1 MKAMDRLEA
10 MKTFVRVVER
20 GSFSAVAKELG
31 ATQSAVS
38 KQVAALETR
47 LGAKLLVRSTRAI
60 ALTRAGEAFFP
71 EARRLSE
78 ELEAAEAIARANE
91 RTLEGSLKVAA
102 SVGFG
107 AGRLMPAVR
116 SFLAAHPTLTIELK
130 LDDAFVDLIAEGV
143 DVAVRIGELPD
154 SRLVA
159 TKIGES
165 RRLLVASPDYLRFAK
180 PLSEPQ
186 DLAAHACILYLG
198 RDAPRR
204 WIFNGPGGARAAI
217 DVASNFRSNSSQAVR
232 AAILSDL
239 GIGFVP
245 EFLVGDDLMRGT
257 LVEPLPAWRGPA
269 QPIHALMP
277 LHRRSSAKA
286 RAFVE
291 HLRAFLHGGS
301 GSILLKNSNF
311 LIDHDL
317 RGQ

>member
-20 GSFSAVAKELG
+20 GSFSAVAKEFG

-38 KQVAALETR
+38 KQVAALEAR

-78 ELEAAEAIARANE
+78 EVEAAEAMARANE
-91 RTLEGSLKVAA
+91 RTLEGALKVAS

-116 SFLAAHPTLTIELK
+116 SFLATHPALSIDLK

-143 DVAVRIGELPD
+143 DVAIRSGELAD
-154 SRLVA
+154 SRLVS
-159 TKIGES
+159 TKLGET
-165 RRLLVASPDYLRFAK
+165 RWLLVASEDYLRFAK
-180 PLSEPQ
+180 PLSAPQ
-186 DLAAHACILYLG
+186 DLASHACILYTG
-198 RDAPRR
+198 RDAQRR
-204 WIFNGPGGARAAI
+204 WIFEGPRGARAAI
-217 DVASNFRSNSSQAVR
+217 DVAGNFRSNSSQALR
-232 AAILSDL
+232 AAILLGL
-239 GIGFVP
+239 GIGFAP
-245 EFLVGDDLMRGT
+245 ELLVGDDLKRGA

-269 QPIHALMP
+269 LPIHALMP
-277 LHRRSSAKA
+277 PHRRSSTKA

-291 HLRAFLHGGS
+291 HLRAFM
-301 GSILLKNSNF
+301 
-311 LIDHDL
+311 
-317 RGQ
+317 R

>member
-1 MKAMDRLEA
+1 MKAVDRLEA

-38 KQVAALETR
+38 KQVAALEAR

-78 ELEAAEAIARANE
+78 EVEAAEAIARANE
-91 RTLEGSLKVAA
+91 RTLEGALKVAT

-107 AGRLMPAVR
+107 AGRLMPAVH
-116 SFLAAHPTLTIELK
+116 SFLAAHPALTIELK

-143 DVAVRIGELPD
+143 DVAVRIGELAD

-159 TKIGES
+159 TKLGEF
-165 RRLLVASPDYLRFAK
+165 RRLLVASEDYLRSAK
-180 PLSEPQ
+180 PLAAPQ
-186 DLAAHACILYLG
+186 DLSVHTCILYTG
-198 RDAPRR
+198 RDARR
-204 WIFNGPGGARAAI
+204 WTFEGPGSARAVI
-217 DVASNFRSNSSQAVR
+217 DVAGNFQSNSSQALR
-232 AAILSDL
+232 AAILSGL
-239 GIGFVP
+239 GIGFAP
-245 EFLVGDDLMRGT
+245 EMLIGDDLKRGA

-269 QPIHALMP
+269 QPIHALVP
-277 LHRRSSAKA
+277 AHRRSPAKA

-291 HLRAFLHGGS
+291 HLRAFM
-301 GSILLKNSNF
+301 
-311 LIDHDL
+311 
-317 RGQ
+317 R

>member
-1 MKAMDRLEA
+1 MDRLEA

-78 ELEAAEAIARANE
+78 EVEAAEAIARANE
-91 RTLEGSLKVAA
+91 HTLEGSLKVAA

-159 TKIGES
+159 TKLGES

-186 DLAAHACILYLG
+186 DLPAHACILYMG

-204 WIFNGPGGARAAI
+204 WIFDGPGGARAAI
-217 DVASNFRSNSSQAVR
+217 DVASNFRTNSSQAVR
-232 AAILSDL
+232 AAIRASGSASCPNCWSATISHSARSLSRFPL
-239 GIGFVP
+239 GAA
-245 EFLVGDDLMRGT
+245 LRSRST
-257 LVEPLPAWRGPA
+257 LSC
-269 QPIHALMP
+269 QPIAEV
-277 LHRRSSAKA
+277 R
-286 RAFVE
+286 
-291 HLRAFLHGGS
+291 
-301 GSILLKNSNF
+301 
-311 LIDHDL
+311 
-317 RGQ
+317 